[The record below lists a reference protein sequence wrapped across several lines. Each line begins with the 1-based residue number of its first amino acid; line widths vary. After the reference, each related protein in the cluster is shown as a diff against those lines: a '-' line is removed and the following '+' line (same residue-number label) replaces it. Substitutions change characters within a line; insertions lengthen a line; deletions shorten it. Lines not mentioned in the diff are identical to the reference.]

1 MTERLNNSMVQTPV
15 PPPNPPQ
22 AHAFWGSFDCS
33 NTGEQPFEWTLF
45 HCGFL
50 FTFPRKAWGVLI
62 PHPKLL
68 TVGGLCSRFPPLLP
82 SRLPSIFH
90 EPLPGGLLED
100 QGHHQVLGPSCSTAL
115 RKRETMTESGP
126 RGRCQIKICS
136 ITGIN
141 NSRSIVQMIDTR
153 HLHLILNPQFR
164 MLAASRSLSWIET
177 ERK

>member
-1 MTERLNNSMVQTPV
+1 MLQHWGNSHLSGLFSTVVFCSRFPEKLGEVLV
-15 PPPNPPQ
+15 P
-22 AHAFWGSFDCS
+22 HS
-33 NTGEQPFEWTLF
+33 
-45 HCGFL
+45 
-50 FTFPRKAWGVLI
+50 KM
-62 PHPKLL
+62 L
-68 TVGGLCSRFPPLLP
+68 TVDGLCRRFPPLLP

-100 QGHHQVLGPSCSTAL
+100 QGHHQVLGLSCSTAL

-141 NSRSIVQMIDTR
+141 NSRPIVQMIDTR

-164 MLAASRSLSWIET
+164 MLAASRSFSWIET
-177 ERK
+177 GRK